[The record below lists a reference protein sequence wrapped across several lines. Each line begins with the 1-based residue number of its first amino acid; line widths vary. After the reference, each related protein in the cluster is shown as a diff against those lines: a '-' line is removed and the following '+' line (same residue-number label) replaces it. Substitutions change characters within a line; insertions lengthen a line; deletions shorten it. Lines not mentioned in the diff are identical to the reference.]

1 MDRIAAL
8 RNVEDALRAF
18 EEGEVDLATTEREV
32 ATVLRTFATEFETD
46 GRQVYRV
53 RRRDDESETESD
65 YEAGADR
72 GTVVVAESVAEAR
85 EQGAEFADVPPESVV
100 VESVGE

>member
-18 EEGEVDLATTEREV
+18 EEGDADLATTEREV
-32 ATVLRTFATEFETD
+32 ATILRTFATEFESD
-46 GRQVYRV
+46 DRQVYRV
-53 RRRDDESETESD
+53 RPDT
-65 YEAGADR
+65 EAGAESGET
-72 GTVVVAESVAEAR
+72 GTVVVAESEPEAR